1 MYGALLGTAQVDQAD
16 VVLVE
21 DRMRIGPFLEVV
33 VVMPYPLIAR
43 ANL

>member
-1 MYGALLGTAQVDQAD
+1 MCEVLLGTAQVDQAD

-21 DRMRIGPFLEVV
+21 DRMQIGPSLEVV
-33 VVMPYPLIAR
+33 VVVPYPLFVR